1 MAEWYDKKL
10 SDLSEEDK
18 FDMLGEMKELLKE
31 FYKTTKYGKI
41 DDVELIART
50 IMDTFAILVFSND
63 DDHGEHIFRGEELNQ
78 IMELLIT
85 EIGEA

>member
-41 DDVELIART
+41 DDVKLIAKT
-50 IMDTFAILVFSND
+50 ILDTFAILVFNSENND
-63 DDHGEHIFRGEELNQ
+63 GEHKLRGEDLNK

-85 EIGEA
+85 DMGEA

>member
-18 FDMLGEMKELLKE
+18 FDMLGEMKELLEE

-41 DDVELIART
+41 DDVKLIAKT
-50 IMDTFAILVFSND
+50 NGSLFNLVFNLKTKRRSA
-63 DDHGEHIFRGEELNQ
+63 RGV
-78 IMELLIT
+78 LIN
-85 EIGEA
+85 GNSQ

>member
-18 FDMLGEMKELLKE
+18 FDMLGEMKELLEE

-41 DDVELIART
+41 DDVKLIAKT
-50 IMDTFAILVFSND
+50 ILDTFAILVFGNENNEGGHKLRSED
-63 DDHGEHIFRGEELNQ
+63 LNQ

-85 EIGEA
+85 DIGEA